1 MVGHLLSRQGPRLP
15 PHLRSA
21 AGVHPLTPELTS
33 EGWRGLRALA
43 AMKLLMAAVMNLMID
58 GGDDRLA
65 LTLYSRAVS
74 HGHWGPRAP
83 LPLCH
88 RLHSLYSPR
97 RGSARACLL

>member
-1 MVGHLLSRQGPRLP
+1 MLKCRWRLGGWPFIIATRTPSP

-33 EGWRGLRALA
+33 EGWRGVRALA

-83 LPLCH
+83 LPL
-88 RLHSLYSPR
+88 
-97 RGSARACLL
+97 